1 MAAEPAE
8 SSKTKIVRDHS
19 KQQRQQHYRHQHYQ
33 QQPFVT
39 AAATSLLTPT
49 SPPYPPFSGG
59 STGAFRANG
68 FEEHYQTY
76 MYPISPQFP
85 VYADGSYPGSP
96 VLHPQSPPMNPT
108 SPPFS
113 PAFHASPPIHA
124 AYVLPHHF
132 PTLHISSP
140 VLTGTASIPGSPPL
154 AYHLPI
160 SPAFGPDYRPHHQ
173 HHHTAPRETY
183 QYHTH
188 NVYVRGLADTVTDE
202 SFQDMCKAYVH
213 SYLQDWRMRSL
224 TNHSIDMATWFHQKQ
239 LLTKKQVSAKA
250 MDSQCMKRK
259 RSACMQ

>member
-39 AAATSLLTPT
+39 TAATSLLTPT

-96 VLHPQSPPMNPT
+96 VLHPQSPPMNPA

-213 SYLQDWRMRSL
+213 SYLQD
-224 TNHSIDMATWFHQKQ
+224 
-239 LLTKKQVSAKA
+239 
-250 MDSQCMKRK
+250 
-259 RSACMQ
+259 